1 MTGTTWTALRDLLA
15 LRYDDFRTRLIRQFG
30 SEEIASE
37 TLHET
42 WLRLD
47 RPGSAGQ
54 VRSPPAFLMRIAANI
69 AKDQQRAERRKTKR
83 HEADEA
89 LDVAD
94 PAPDPARTVE
104 AKLDLK
110 KVEAAIAQL
119 PKRTQAI
126 LMASR
131 LNGMSHQAI
140 ADKLG
145 ISKRTVLYELKQAVV
160 LLDVMLKNN
169 SYSDCTDGG

>member
-1 MTGTTWTALRDLLA
+1 MTGTTWTSLRDLLT
-15 LRYDDFRTRLIRQFG
+15 LRYDDFRKRLTRQFG
-30 SEEIASE
+30 SEEVASE

-47 RPGSAGQ
+47 RPGDAGP

-69 AKDQQRAERRKTKR
+69 AKDRQRAERRRTKR
-83 HEADEA
+83 SVSDEA

-104 AKLDLK
+104 ARLDLK
-110 KVEAAIAQL
+110 KVEAAIAEL

-131 LNGMSHQAI
+131 VHGMTHQAI

-160 LLDVMLKNN
+160 LLDARLENN
-169 SYSDCTDGG
+169 SDLDCTDAD

>member
-1 MTGTTWTALRDLLA
+1 MTGTTWTALRDLLT
-15 LRYDDFRTRLIRQFG
+15 LRYDDFRKRLIRQFG
-30 SEEIASE
+30 SEDIASE

-47 RPGSAGQ
+47 RPGDAGQ
-54 VRSPPAFLMRIAANI
+54 VRSPPAFLMRVAANI
-69 AKDQQRAERRKTKR
+69 AKDQQRAERRRTKR
-83 HEADEA
+83 HELDEVP
-89 LDVAD
+89 DVAD
-94 PAPDPARTVE
+94 PAPDPERTVE
-104 AKLDLK
+104 ARLDLQ

-131 LNGMSHQAI
+131 LNGMTHQAI

-160 LLDVMLKNN
+160 FLDARLENN
-169 SYSDCTDGG
+169 SDLDCTDGD

>member
-1 MTGTTWTALRDLLA
+1 MTGTTWTSLRDLLT
-15 LRYDDFRTRLIRQFG
+15 LRYDDFRKRLTRQFG
-30 SEEIASE
+30 SEEVASE

-47 RPGSAGQ
+47 RPGDAGP
-54 VRSPPAFLMRIAANI
+54 VRSAPAFLMRIAANI
-69 AKDQQRAERRKTKR
+69 AKDRQRAERRRTKR
-83 HEADEA
+83 SVSDEA

-104 AKLDLK
+104 ARLDLK
-110 KVEAAIAQL
+110 KVEAAIAEL

-131 LNGMSHQAI
+131 VQGMTHQAI

-160 LLDVMLKNN
+160 LLDARLENN
-169 SYSDCTDGG
+169 SDLDCTDAS